1 MIFHS
6 LVRGSAACL
15 AMSLLALTPGRSETS
30 FLIADGPGGTYPMIQ
45 AAGFNIENDD
55 CKDHVEH
62 MTELWNDELKKN
74 VFQFTLHK
82 NDDDRCARFDRQRCE
97 LRGIGPAQQCPP
109 GTDAIWRWKF
119 RLPPDY
125 HTISNFNHIMQIKGY
140 GNGHGSESPIFTLT
154 VRGGDFEIWNRS
166 TKKTAPI
173 SSFLGVWAEVYMKTH
188 IAKGGTV
195 DIQIK
200 RVSDG
205 APLVAWQGTNC
216 DLFDNGAGYS
226 TCKFGNYRRL
236 TSDLHDENVLF
247 ADWSITKGLVEAP
260 WPNGNTAARATI
272 APLKTGDM
280 PALRFLGEGALPPGY
295 EAFDTKGNRVPAPRG
310 GVYLIRPAQK

>member
-1 MIFHS
+1 MSGNLFARGAAAALCFS
-6 LVRGSAACL
+6 LAAR
-15 AMSLLALTPGRSETS
+15 PVFSETS
-30 FLIADGPGGTYPMIQ
+30 FLIADGPAGTATYDLMKN
-45 AAGFNIENDD
+45 AGFNVENDD
-55 CKDHVEH
+55 CKDHVPH

-82 NDDDRCARFDRQRCE
+82 TDDDRCQRFDRQRCE
-97 LRGIGPAQQCPP
+97 LRGIGTAEQCPP

-125 HTISNFNHIMQIKGY
+125 HTITNFNHIMQIKGY
-140 GNGHGSESPIFTLT
+140 GNGHGSEAPIFTLT
-154 VRGGDFEIWNRS
+154 VRGSDFEIWNRS

-173 SSFLGVWAEVYMKTH
+173 SSFLGTWVEVYMKTH

-205 APLVAWQGTNC
+205 SPIVAWQGTNC

-226 TCKFGNYRRL
+226 TCKFGNYRKL
-236 TSDLHDENVLF
+236 TGDLHDENVLF

-260 WPNGNTAARATI
+260 WPNGSTAVRI
-272 APLKTGDM
+272 APLSNAQG
-280 PALRFLGEGALPPGY
+280 PALRFVDALGVPRGVQ
-295 EAFDTKGNRVPAPRG
+295 AFDLRGNRVAAPRN
-310 GVYLIRPAQK
+310 GVYLLHPSTR